1 MQRFPLWKCASALC
15 GSAARTR
22 LCDDTRCD
30 SYGVSF
36 RGHASVLCAVVL
48 RSAVNSTEKWPR
60 ECTKWKQLSRT
71 TGRTWPRSFCF
82 RRRRYIPRAKWTRDY
97 DSWCM
102 LKLQCEGFFQDVI
115 SFSCFWRHSST
126 KLVSY
131 SENRDYRNIE
141 QPNYPITLTQ
151 ATKNTKTSV
160 SSSMRGKQQLS
171 SHQQENREDP
181 TQLDGCGSVQPA
193 GRQLEAL
200 VHAGKEIAS
209 VKTRPTT
216 PVLANDGGGGFWLA
230 TVAAGAGA
238 PAGLPPHGTHHPAMD
253 PTCGSAETGFIN
265 SQPSMAEFMTA
276 LPQLAGDA
284 SLQHSPGTG
293 GSISPGSH
301 HPGYHAMMDPH
312 GVADPSVNVPEYPWM
327 KEKKTTRKSNQ
338 QGK

>member
-1 MQRFPLWKCASALC
+1 
-15 GSAARTR
+15 
-22 LCDDTRCD
+22 
-30 SYGVSF
+30 
-36 RGHASVLCAVVL
+36 
-48 RSAVNSTEKWPR
+48 
-60 ECTKWKQLSRT
+60 
-71 TGRTWPRSFCF
+71 
-82 RRRRYIPRAKWTRDY
+82 
-97 DSWCM
+97 
-102 LKLQCEGFFQDVI
+102 
-115 SFSCFWRHSST
+115 
-126 KLVSY
+126 
-131 SENRDYRNIE
+131 
-141 QPNYPITLTQ
+141 
-151 ATKNTKTSV
+151 
-160 SSSMRGKQQLS
+160 MRGKEQLS
-171 SHQQENREDP
+171 LHQQENREDP